1 VQSNTFTKTSTNNKE
16 RAGKLG
22 EEIVAEK
29 MGIELSKDKFDSEK
43 DGLRGKKSA
52 IIKTEIK
59 TLRLNYYTQ
68 TLWIQ
73 ENQWWKCDNVDELI
87 WNEIPENP
95 NDPMITY
102 QIDNKNKKAYYNKT
116 TKKGE
121 RVRCYYKNM
130 MTPLFDT
137 KDERTVKIHDL
148 SVVMSKWG
156 RFK

>member
-1 VQSNTFTKTSTNNKE
+1 VRSNTSTVTYKTNAEK
-16 RAGKLG
+16 AGKLG

-29 MGIELSKDKFDSEK
+29 MGIKLSEDKFDSEK

-52 IIKTEIK
+52 EISTEIK
-59 TLRLNYYTQ
+59 TLRLNNFTQ

-73 ENQWWKCDNVDELI
+73 KNQWRKCDNVDELI
-87 WNEIPENP
+87 WNEVPENP

-116 TKKGE
+116 TNKGE